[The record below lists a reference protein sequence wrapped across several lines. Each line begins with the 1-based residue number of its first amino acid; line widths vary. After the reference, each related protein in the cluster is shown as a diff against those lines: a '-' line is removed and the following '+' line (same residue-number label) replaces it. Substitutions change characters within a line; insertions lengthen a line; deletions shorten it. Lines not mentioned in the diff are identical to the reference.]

1 MISLWRV
8 KKNVMK
14 KFIWILVFN
23 LSFTLFAQEQLPNTT
38 LKTLSGATTTLAEIA
53 AVDDLIVVSLWATW
67 CVPCKNELD
76 AVADVYDDWVSETG
90 VKYYAVSI
98 DDSRTAKRV
107 RPMINGKGW
116 EFEILLDENSDLKRA
131 FGVSTVPYTIII
143 KSGEIVYKHTGYTPG
158 FEDELYD
165 QIVTLKD

>member
-1 MISLWRV
+1 MISLCRV

-23 LSFTLFAQEQLPNTT
+23 LSFTLFAQELLPNTT

-107 RPMINGKGW
+107 RPMVNGKGW

>member
-1 MISLWRV
+1 
-8 KKNVMK
+8 MK
-14 KFIWILVFN
+14 HYVIILV
-23 LSFTLFAQEQLPNTT
+23 LSLNFTLFAQEQLANTT
-38 LKTLSGATTTLAEIA
+38 LKTLSGSNTTLTEIA
-53 AVDDLIVVSLWATW
+53 AIDDLIVVSLWATW

-76 AVADVYDDWVSETG
+76 AVAEVYDDWVSETG

-131 FGVSTVPYTIII
+131 FGVSTVPYTVII

-158 FEDELYD
+158 YEDELFD
-165 QIVTLKD
+165 QIRAFKG